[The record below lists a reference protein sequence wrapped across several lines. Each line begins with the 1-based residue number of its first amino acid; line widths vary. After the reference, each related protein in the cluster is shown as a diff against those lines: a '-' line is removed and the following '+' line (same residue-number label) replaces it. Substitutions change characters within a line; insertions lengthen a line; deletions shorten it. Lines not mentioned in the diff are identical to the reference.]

1 MKRDLPAALV
11 LLLAGICQAAE
22 QRPARIVVEPTA
34 FDFGK
39 VLQGRTLTKEFAVR
53 NVGGKDLVVE
63 RVAADCGCTVAS
75 FDLKPLKPGESRPLK
90 VDLRTGSYLGR
101 IVKTVRVQSR
111 DSKNPL
117 VTIRLEAVVEDD
129 VSGANKR

>member
-1 MKRDLPAALV
+1 MTAV
-11 LLLAGICQAAE
+11 SAGIASRVRSPE
-22 QRPARIVVEPTA
+22 DARS
-34 FDFGK
+34 
-39 VLQGRTLTKEFAVR
+39 VR
-53 NVGGKDLVVE
+53 NVGGKDLLVE

-129 VSGANKR
+129 VSSAKRR